1 MSSENH
7 PDGYLRYARTAIPDR
22 DPAARVAD
30 DGEIYA
36 PEWSEQQLRE
46 QATRCMDCGV
56 PTCSAGCPIGN
67 LIPDWNDLVSRA
79 DWQRA
84 LERLHATNNFPELT
98 GYACPAPCED
108 ACTLAY
114 NDAPVTI
121 KNLERAIVDRGWDEG
136 WIVPQPPSARSGFRV
151 ALVGSGPAGLAAAQQ
166 LNRAG
171 HRVTVYERDDA
182 PGGLVRYGLPEFK
195 FAKWRLDRRIRQL
208 QAEGIVF
215 RSGMELGRD
224 LSLEDLR
231 REHHAVGLT
240 IGAQHPRDVPIPG
253 RELAGVLFAMP
264 YLTRAN
270 RVAAGQAVPGEPD
283 AAGRSVVVLGGGD
296 TGADCVATALRQGAE
311 RVIQIGINDKPPAH
325 RPADNPWPLPLK
337 VYKQSYA
344 QKEGGEE
351 VFSINSVAFV
361 DESGD
366 GRVDT
371 LRAERVRW
379 IRDDAGR
386 RVDREV
392 LEPDVRM
399 PADLVLI
406 AAGFAR
412 PETDTLDAP
421 ELAIATDGTIHTD
434 ACMATSIPGVFAGG
448 DAAMGHSLL
457 VWAIGEG
464 RDLARHMDI
473 HLTGHSALPA
483 SLRTRNRPLRAD
495 GWAPLGA
502 AG

>member
-7 PDGYLRYARTAIPDR
+7 PDGYLRYQRRPIPDR
-22 DPAARVAD
+22 DPAERTGD
-30 DGEIYA
+30 HREIYA

-56 PTCSAGCPIGN
+56 PTCTAGCPIGN
-67 LIPDWNDLVSRA
+67 LIPDWNDLVSRG
-79 DWQRA
+79 DWHNA
-84 LERLHATNNFPELT
+84 LDRLHGTNNFPEFT

-114 NDAPVTI
+114 NDSPVTI
-121 KNLERAIVDRGWDEG
+121 KNMERAIVDRGWDEG
-136 WIVPQPPSARSGFRV
+136 WIMPQPPARRTGCHV

-171 HRVTVYERDDA
+171 HRVSIFERDDA

-195 FAKWRLDRRIRQL
+195 FAKWRLDRRIEQL
-208 QAEGIVF
+208 EAEGIRF
-215 RSGMELGRD
+215 HTGTELGRD
-224 LSLEDLR
+224 MTLEALR
-231 REHHAVGLT
+231 REHDAVGLT
-240 IGAQHPRDVPIPG
+240 IGAQHPRDVSIPG
-253 RELAGVLFAMP
+253 RELEGVVFAMP
-264 YLTRAN
+264 YLTRSN
-270 RVAAGQAVPGEPD
+270 RLQAGRPAPAEPH

-311 RVIQIGINDKPPAH
+311 QVIQIGINEKPPIH
-325 RPADNPWPLPLK
+325 RPATNPWPLPLRI
-337 VYKQSYA
+337 YRQSYA

-351 VFSINSVAFV
+351 RFSINSLAFL
-361 DESGD
+361 DEDGD
-366 GRVDT
+366 GRVDM
-371 LRAERVRW
+371 LEAERVQW
-379 IRDDAGR
+379 IRDQAGR

-392 LEPDVRM
+392 LEDGLRL

-412 PETDTLDAP
+412 PETDDLGAP
-421 ELAIATDGTIHTD
+421 ELAIAGDGTIATD
-434 ACMATSIPGVFAGG
+434 ESMATSISDVFAGG

-464 RDLARHMDI
+464 RDLARSIDI
-473 HLTGHSALPA
+473 HLQGESALPP

-495 GWAPLGA
+495 GWPSLQGA
-502 AG
+502 G